1 MGTFD
6 EWKLMSCWSIKT
18 NKREI
23 KLDWDLPN
31 GLNII
36 IRQDGRTKLVSL
48 TELVDRY
55 MQMEDLQ

>member
-1 MGTFD
+1 MGFD
-6 EWKLMSCWSIKT
+6 EWKLMSGWSIKT

-31 GLNII
+31 SLNII

>member
-6 EWKLMSCWSIKT
+6 EWKLMSGWSIKT

-31 GLNII
+31 SLNII

>member
-6 EWKLMSCWSIKT
+6 EWKWMSGWSIKT

-31 GLNII
+31 SLNII

>member
-1 MGTFD
+1 
-6 EWKLMSCWSIKT
+6 MSGWSIKT

-31 GLNII
+31 SLNII